1 MKKVIEMLKKV
12 YKEVKEYEEY
22 ERRSTLLNKK
32 V

>member
-1 MKKVIEMLKKV
+1 MKKVIEMLKKA